1 MHKTLICV
9 EKRDFQRI
17 VDVSRHYAGEDL
29 KKCYIFNQKGLT
41 AEFYKEREIDGVKCI
56 IFGWSGYKL
65 SEAQKYG
72 YDLIGLHYEIE
83 RTKRGYILMEF
94 EDNQIFNYVNK
105 SRIPELAKAVNID
118 KIITKND
125 FDIAF
130 SEEALKVEEEE
141 EFE

>member
-29 KKCYIFNQKGLT
+29 KKCYIFNKKGLT
-41 AEFYKEREIDGVKCI
+41 AEFCKEREIDGVECI

-72 YDLIGLHYEIE
+72 YDLIGLYYEIE

-130 SEEALKVEEEE
+130 SEEVINEEEE